1 MRTIRTIAE
10 LRAHV
15 RAQRAAGHRIGL
27 VPTMGAFHAG
37 HESLIRAARAHTDEV
52 IVSLFVNPAQFNDP
66 RDLAAYPRDEQ
77 RDADIAARLG
87 ADILFAPPPEEVYP
101 PGFSTTVG
109 VPGLSDVLEGAQ
121 RGPGHFAGVCTV
133 VAKLFNMVEP
143 DVAYF
148 GQKDG
153 QQVAVLKRMARD
165 LDFPV
170 RVEVLPTV
178 REPDGLAMSSR
189 NVRLSPD
196 ERARAVALPEAL
208 RAAADAIDDDP
219 LAAGRA
225 VLGAHGVEPEYLALV
240 DPDTFLRPAQGRVL
254 VAVAATVGDTR
265 LIDNVLIERAATPER
280 RGADPKGAVSVLPTP

>member
-1 MRTIRTIAE
+1 MRPIRTIAE

-15 RAQRAAGHRIGL
+15 RAQRATGRSIGL

-37 HESLIRAARAHTDEV
+37 HESLIRAARAQADEV

-77 RDADIAARLG
+77 RDAAIAERLG
-87 ADILFAPPPEEVYP
+87 TDILFAPPPEEVYP
-101 PGFSTTVG
+101 TGFSTTVS

-143 DVAYF
+143 DLAYF

-170 RVEVLPTV
+170 RIEVLPTV

-189 NVRLSPD
+189 NGRLNAQD
-196 ERARAVALPEAL
+196 RATAAGLSAAL
-208 RAAADAIDDDP
+208 RAAAEETDDDP
-219 LAAGRA
+219 LAAGVA
-225 VLGAHGVEPEYLALV
+225 VLDAHGIVPEYLAMV
-240 DPDTFLRPAQGRVL
+240 DPESFQEPGPLIV
-254 VAVAATVGDTR
+254 VAATVGDTR

-280 RGADPKGAVSVLPTP
+280 RGADPKGAVSVIPTP